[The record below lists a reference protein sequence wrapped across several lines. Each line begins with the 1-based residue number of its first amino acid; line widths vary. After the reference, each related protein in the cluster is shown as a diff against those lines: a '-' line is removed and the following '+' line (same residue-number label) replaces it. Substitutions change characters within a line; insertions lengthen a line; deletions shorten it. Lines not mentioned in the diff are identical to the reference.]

1 MNVVWV
7 FSFGC
12 ANFGMTFAV
21 LRLRK
26 TNAGIR
32 ILPGFL
38 AGHLNKHTWRGSGLY
53 SPHRRRTN
61 TVWLLHSA
69 PGGYRRDMDERSVG
83 CLDSSIEHAV
93 RASLQLSFCNF
104 TSSRQ
109 TGGYS
114 STTNQTSFAN
124 QLIHVTFDS
133 CLWCVSPSLFA
144 RALGSE

>member
-1 MNVVWV
+1 M
-7 FSFGC
+7 FGSFLLDC
-12 ANFGMTFAV
+12 ANFRMTFAV

-53 SPHRRRTN
+53 SPLGRRTN
-61 TVWLLHSA
+61 TVWLLRLHSA
-69 PGGYRRDMDERSVG
+69 PGGCRRDMDARLVG
-83 CLDSSIEHAV
+83 CLI
-93 RASLQLSFCNF
+93 ASLQLSFCNI